1 MNRIKFFLISLFTLA
16 ILNANAQSIRIENE
30 RYVNSTTYRFDI
42 MFYGTSGSFEFAN
55 FTCNLA
61 FNTSW
66 PGGTFTGSVVA
77 GSSELT
83 VSTQRPTVVLLNFP
97 NTTNPTLIRVPSG
110 TPPGAGNGS
119 IIPTTGIRYATIE
132 LVCASGFNAS
142 QAPSIRWN
150 FTTPST
156 ALNAYVSSLNTI
168 VLGSTNTT
176 NIANQVNAFNPI
188 YWNGTA
194 WSGFVFDG
202 TANAAGA
209 AVTAPTANLDATVLA
224 NLTASGDITCRS
236 LNLQSGNTLNMQSN
250 TLNLGHRLNR
260 NDATLN
266 FANAGLVLTGNTP
279 ATQNQSLS
287 IGDVTL
293 NNLDFQGSGTKV
305 INDTLRVTG
314 TVSQSGT
321 AVFNANGRLILRST
335 ATGTAR
341 VSAIAANSITGN
353 VRIEQYFPAGKRGF
367 RFIANPLSIDLPAS
381 QLRDDIFITG
391 AGTGTTTLGAENSN
405 GFDHTASSNPSAFSY
420 NTNTGNSNQTVDPGW
435 TAISNGNS
443 STIPVGGAWRVLVRG
458 DRSTTGVLDGSVST
472 ANAFTMDFFGPI
484 NDGSAPS
491 VTLAK
496 TATSPFNF
504 IGNPLNSNINSN
516 SINSTATLSAGIWV
530 WNQALGTRG
539 AYTTGLR
546 ADNYIIPARSGF
558 FLRIDDAVS
567 NGSNVG
573 TLTFPEAAKTAA
585 ASTFQAFKGPN
596 DKIVINV
603 NSTGVRWDELNIR
616 FDDKFKAGTDFEDI
630 DKFMNP
636 DVSLFSINTEGKKL
650 AIDQR
655 KPESQNIPLGFYT
668 PGTLEF
674 TFDFAGT
681 VVPSDMEYFFRDGVN
696 LTPITEKTQY
706 KTTIDGMTAPNTTR
720 FGIVVEKKANSLA
733 EQTLLSNAYNLY
745 PNPVSGSE
753 SISIAPKRM
762 SAATNQTSYLVIDM
776 AGKVIASGTHSF
788 NAANALVIPTTDL
801 AAGVYQVQI
810 ISNESISN
818 LPFIKQ

>member
-1 MNRIKFFLISLFTLA
+1 MKKVIFSIVALLTATISF
-16 ILNANAQSIRIENE
+16 AQPNFQLRIENE
-30 RYVNSTTYRFDI
+30 QLVSSNTYEFDIMLYSVGSTFRLVSQSYAIDMNPTFRNSTTI
-42 MFYGTSGSFEFAN
+42 SVTLVPSTSDAALVASSQVPNSLAYITASGRNTIGVAAPVPATAADGAIVPLTGMRIGRIRLTSNGSFNAAAMP
-55 FTCNLA
+55 NLRWRYQA
-61 FNTSW
+61 
-66 PGGTFTGSVVA
+66 
-77 GSSELT
+77 
-83 VSTQRPTVVLLNFP
+83 
-97 NTTNPTLIRVPSG
+97 
-110 TPPGAGNGS
+110 TP
-119 IIPTTGIRYATIE
+119 
-132 LVCASGFNAS
+132 FNALS
-142 QAPSIRWN
+142 YYDGVQGTLFLNNTFPTAQA
-150 FTTPST
+150 ST
-156 ALNAYVSSLNTI
+156 
-168 VLGSTNTT
+168 
-176 NIANQVNAFNPI
+176 FNPI
-188 YWNGTA
+188 YWDGTA

-224 NLTASGDITCRS
+224 NLTAGGDITCRS
-236 LNLQSGNTLNMQSN
+236 LNLQSGNTFNMQSN

-266 FANAGLVLTGNTP
+266 FNNAGLVLTGNTA

-293 NNLDFQGSGTKV
+293 NNLGFQGSGTKV

-314 TVSQSGT
+314 AVSQSGT

-341 VSAIAANSITGN
+341 VSQIAANSITGN

-405 GFDHTASSNPSAFSY
+405 GFDYTASGNPSAFSY

-516 SINSTATLSAGIWV
+516 SLNSTATLSAGIWV

-585 ASTFQAFKGPN
+585 AATFQAFKGPN

-603 NSTGVRWDELNIR
+603 NSAGVRWDELNIR
-616 FDDKFKAGTDFEDI
+616 FDDRFKAGTDFEDI

-636 DVSLFSINTEGKKL
+636 DVSLYSINTEGKKL

-681 VVPSDMEYFFRDGVN
+681 VVPSDLRFFFKDGST
-696 LTPITEKTQY
+696 LTPITADTKYT
-706 KTTIDGMTAPNTTR
+706 TTIDGMTAPNTTR
-720 FGIVVEKKANSLA
+720 FGIVVEQVANGIG
-733 EQTLLSNAYNLY
+733 EQVLLTNAYTLY
-745 PNPVSGSE
+745 PNPVAGAE
-753 SISIAPKRM
+753 SISILPKRI
-762 SAATNQTSYLVIDM
+762 SATNTLSNYQVIDM
-776 AGKVIASGTHSF
+776 TGKVVAEGTHTF
-788 NAANALVIPTTDL
+788 NAASALVIPTANL

-810 ISNESISN
+810 TSNDGISN